1 MTKCFFNDCESPVLP
16 GSWKCLFHR
25 RRSRCL
31 IADCANQV
39 YARSLCVRHGGRRQC
54 QHENCTM
61 NQRVGNFCSRHA
73 TAGLKKMCS
82 EPGCNKQAHARG
94 KCVRHGGGRL
104 CKAANCAMHARHGAY
119 CSRHIYL
126 ESGDDTSSTCS
137 APEPMPHV
145 GNPMPVAPKP
155 AVPDAALDSSIL
167 MQLMHFGDNDTNV
180 EQLHYVDFDQA
191 LPMPDMLM
199 PKQEFLGDVCVEE
212 MLGDLAD
219 IIFKTPADF
228 PATLPMMGMSHH
240 Y

>member
-1 MTKCFFNDCESPVLP
+1 
-16 GSWKCLFHR
+16 
-25 RRSRCL
+25 
-31 IADCANQV
+31 
-39 YARSLCVRHGGRRQC
+39 
-54 QHENCTM
+54 
-61 NQRVGNFCSRHA
+61 
-73 TAGLKKMCS
+73 
-82 EPGCNKQAHARG
+82 
-94 KCVRHGGGRL
+94 
-104 CKAANCAMHARHGAY
+104 
-119 CSRHIYL
+119 
-126 ESGDDTSSTCS
+126 
-137 APEPMPHV
+137 
-145 GNPMPVAPKP
+145 MPVAPKP

-228 PATLPMMGMSHH
+228 PAMLPMMGMSHH